1 MMDMTDAIYA
11 ISVGEYSGEGSSPSC
26 NNLVKNTIYSKKE
39 WTLSRKNE
47 TLIGDNIVYF
57 FVTLNNPGTPEY
69 HIVPSKVDVWQISET
84 HRLWLQYP
92 GKKGQEHND
101 NPVRKFSDADDI
113 WLDRWDVPTGVNQ

>member
-92 GKKGQEHND
+92 GKKGRNTMTILYGSSVTQTIFGSTDGMCPRE
-101 NPVRKFSDADDI
+101 
-113 WLDRWDVPTGVNQ
+113 